1 MDPWRRRRRRG
12 DRHRARGH
20 PDLRRQR
27 LAHGRSG
34 WATDRRHDPVTRL
47 VQLPRCSADPAVGR
61 AQQVLRALHENRG
74 PRVCRFRRPDLQSAQ
89 ERRGLRRQ
97 HGAGLLDPGEQGR
110 ELLDRPLSAV
120 LAAEHG
126 AGRACRQSTGL
137 QSEPDLRPLRR
148 PGPDQLH
155 GPEGLLGAVH
165 HRGHQR
171 AQGAEAM
178 REATAP
184 RRLRLPRVLC
194 VGGATLVLAGAL
206 LSSVSTEARAAPA
219 TPTLTITP
227 GAAGHPYASGQSIN
241 ISVGPSSRFAAY
253 SRIEILECAAPNGV
267 LPVDDTSCDGNTA
280 QYGSVLVASDGSFAV
295 PAYTIYQLPN
305 SALGEQANHAP
316 KCDRSQG
323 CVLYIGQDQNDF
335 TQPKL
340 FSAAF
345 TVDPSTSPTPSP
357 PAGPSG
363 AGSTGA
369 AAASTGAA

>member
-1 MDPWRRRRRRG
+1 
-12 DRHRARGH
+12 
-20 PDLRRQR
+20 
-27 LAHGRSG
+27 
-34 WATDRRHDPVTRL
+34 
-47 VQLPRCSADPAVGR
+47 
-61 AQQVLRALHENRG
+61 
-74 PRVCRFRRPDLQSAQ
+74 
-89 ERRGLRRQ
+89 
-97 HGAGLLDPGEQGR
+97 
-110 ELLDRPLSAV
+110 
-120 LAAEHG
+120 
-126 AGRACRQSTGL
+126 
-137 QSEPDLRPLRR
+137 
-148 PGPDQLH
+148 
-155 GPEGLLGAVH
+155 
-165 HRGHQR
+165 
-171 AQGAEAM
+171 M

-253 SRIEILECAAPNGV
+253 SRIEILECAAPNRV

-280 QYGSVLVASDGSFAV
+280 QYGSVLVGSDGSFAV

-316 KCDRSQG
+316 KCDRSQE

-345 TVDPSTSPTPSP
+345 TVDPSSSPTPSP
-357 PAGPSG
+357 PAGPAG

-369 AAASTGAA
+369 AAASSGAAGTGPSGTPQPHSSAGATSPADPSAAVSLSPGSSSTPAGVLAYTGIAGLPWLLGIGTLMMLLGTAGTIRGRRTTS